1 MRRGAR
7 ALFESAFSFLSNS
20 LISKSIGWPLI
31 NTRSIL
37 GRSNWVEQPERYGC
51 KNLERGGA
59 GSRVGNLRLQIS
71 LKISVSSQEAGHRGR
86 RARRE
91 GVCRAREEMFVRVQ
105 DTVFAMPGTP
115 AQVRFALDEMD
126 DVFWP
131 PGRRAKTSVAP
142 FLKRRGLHSAH
153 F

>member
-1 MRRGAR
+1 MRD
-7 ALFESAFSFLSNS
+7 EKAF
-20 LISKSIGWPLI
+20 
-31 NTRSIL
+31 
-37 GRSNWVEQPERYGC
+37 VEP
-51 KNLERGGA
+51 
-59 GSRVGNLRLQIS
+59 
-71 LKISVSSQEAGHRGR
+71 
-86 RARRE
+86 
-91 GVCRAREEMFVRVQ
+91 EEMFVRVQ